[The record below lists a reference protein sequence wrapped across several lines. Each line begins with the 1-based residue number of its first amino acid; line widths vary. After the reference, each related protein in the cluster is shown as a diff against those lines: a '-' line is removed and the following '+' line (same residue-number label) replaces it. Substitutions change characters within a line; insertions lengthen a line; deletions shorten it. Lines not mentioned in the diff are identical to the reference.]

1 MVTLK
6 AEHLVHDY
14 PGPLRALD
22 GASLEVGGGE
32 LVALIGPNGSG
43 KSTLVRCL
51 AGLARA
57 TAGRATVGGRPVA
70 ELTPGARAREIAVV
84 PQFLPHLFD
93 VRVDDFVL
101 GGRYAHVDRWR
112 GPTRADRDAVEG
124 ALASCD
130 AAELSARKMSEL
142 SGGQRQRVV
151 IARSLAQ
158 RAPVLLV
165 DEPTSSLDPEHQVR
179 VFELLAQAARDGNAV
194 LVVTHEL
201 NLAAQFATRLVVL
214 HRGRD
219 VASGS
224 VEEILRPEVLSPV
237 YGRRLYFGRTAD
249 GATPFVLPWAGTRP

>member
-1 MVTLK
+1 MVTVR
-6 AEHLVHDY
+6 AEDLVYDY

-22 GASLEVGGGE
+22 SVALELGGGE

-51 AGLARA
+51 AGLARG
-57 TAGRATVGGRPVA
+57 TRGRVTVDDRAVETLSPA
-70 ELTPGARAREIAVV
+70 ERAVRIAVV

-112 GPTRADRDAVEG
+112 GPTRSDRDAVET
-124 ALASCD
+124 ALGDCD
-130 AAELSARKMSEL
+130 AADLAPRGMSEL

-151 IARSLAQ
+151 IARAVAQ
-158 RAPVLLV
+158 QAPVLLV

-179 VFELLAQAARDGNAV
+179 VFELLTRIARRGNAV

-201 NLAAQFATRLVVL
+201 NLAGQFATRLVVL
-214 HRGRD
+214 DRGRV
-219 VASGS
+219 VASGAAD
-224 VEEILRPEVLSPV
+224 EILRPAVLSPV
-237 YGRRLYFGRTAD
+237 YGSRLYFGRTE
-249 GATPFVLPWAGTRP
+249 GAESKPFVLPWAGA